1 MEIFKIIGIAFIT
14 AICSVII
21 KNTKPELSF
30 AITTAGVL
38 LILLQIFSKSTEI
51 ISVFSRIS
59 QATKMDNDLLKLI
72 LKMVAIGY
80 LTEISSGILIDFGST
95 SLADKVV
102 LGGKLTILLLS
113 LPILDSLLKIL
124 QTFLQVV

>member
-80 LTEISSGILIDFGST
+80 LTEISSGILIDFGSA

-113 LPILDSLLKIL
+113 LPVLDSLLKIL

>member
-51 ISVFSRIS
+51 VSVFSRIS

-80 LTEISSGILIDFGST
+80 LTEISSGILIDFGSV

-113 LPILDSLLKIL
+113 LPVLDSLLKIL

>member
-1 MEIFKIIGIAFIT
+1 MLLSTE
-14 AICSVII
+14 SSHH
-21 KNTKPELSF
+21 TKPELSF

-80 LTEISSGILIDFGST
+80 LTEISSGILIDFGSA

-113 LPILDSLLKIL
+113 LPVLDSLLKIL